1 MTTFKKVWAGMAALI
16 IAYFTVLLV
25 LRSGI
30 LFGAEKKIYGIE
42 EAGVSYE
49 AFSIP
54 ADVRVVGIG
63 EATHGNREFQTLK
76 KLVLQKLVNEGNG
89 RSIAF
94 ELSAGEAAMLND
106 AIHNEDSD
114 IIGLLGKQSYPLY
127 DTEEIADLLN
137 WMREYNKNVSYEESL
152 MFYGVDMQGG
162 YTSVEYMQSLCESDP
177 DIFTQEEKAKLLS
190 IDTDNRETY
199 SADKDFFV
207 KMGKRLNTAD
217 DVYSSQVAALADV
230 IVQYI
235 EAPDFE
241 ADPAE
246 YSSYRDRCMAEN
258 LKRFSELE
266 ESRGYKQILI
276 TAHNGHVM
284 KGSSAAYDDENLLT
298 MGENINRLFEGSYF
312 CIGSEFYNSCVNIH
326 TAGTYDEEYERADHV
341 YCSDDPLAYQA
352 KFFDGGWYCLDYTKL
367 SDTDSAVY
375 KTVHSLVFTGLVGEG
390 YNVLSDISKSY
401 RMKIVPADRYDAVV
415 YYYEVNPIDPIH
427 Y

>member
-16 IAYFTVLLV
+16 IAFFAVLLV

-30 LFGAEKKIYGIE
+30 LFGAEKKIGGIE
-42 EAGVSYE
+42 EAGVSFDE
-49 AFSIP
+49 FKIP
-54 ADVRVVGIG
+54 ENVRVVGIG

-76 KLVLQKLVNEGNG
+76 KLVLQKLVNEGDG
-89 RSIAF
+89 RAIAF
-94 ELSAGEAAMLND
+94 EISAGEAEMLND

-137 WMREYNKNVSYEESL
+137 WMREYNKNVSYEEAL

-207 KMGKRLNTAD
+207 EMGKRLNTAD

-241 ADPAE
+241 TDPAE

-258 LKRFSELE
+258 LKCFSELE
-266 ESRGYKQILI
+266 ESRGYTQILI

-312 CIGSEFYNSCVNIH
+312 CIGSEFYNTCVNIH
-326 TAGTYDEEYERADHV
+326 TAGTYDEEYERADHE

-352 KFFDGGWYCLDYTKL
+352 KFFDDGWYCLDFTKL
-367 SDTDSAVY
+367 NDADSAVY

-415 YYYEVNPIDPIH
+415 YYYEANPI
-427 Y
+427 